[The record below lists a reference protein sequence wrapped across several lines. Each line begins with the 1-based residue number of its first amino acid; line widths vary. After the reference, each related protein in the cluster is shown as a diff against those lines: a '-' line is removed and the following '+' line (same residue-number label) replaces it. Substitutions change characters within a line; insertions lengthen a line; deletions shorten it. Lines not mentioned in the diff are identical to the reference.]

1 MKKTTLTH
9 SLWVALFA
17 VFFEIGSILAHA
29 EDGMATNKAQ
39 KVIGPE
45 ADGFQLTISTTN
57 DVFQIGQ
64 EIDLG
69 VEIKNVS
76 TNTRAIKLQ
85 DGLMNYTFHILG
97 PNGTQAVP
105 TELGKWVLHPVACYH
120 QSEENLGPGQS
131 FGPPIPLNQ
140 MFVMT
145 NAGEYTIQVWRDTYH
160 KAVSA
165 GPLKIRLVAPKL
177 H

>member
-1 MKKTTLTH
+1 MKKTIFTY
-9 SLWVALFA
+9 SLWVALITLL
-17 VFFEIGSILAHA
+17 FEVDSVLVYAG
-29 EDGMATNKAQ
+29 DGTVTNKSQ

-76 TNTRAIKLQ
+76 TNTRAIKEQ
-85 DGLMNYTFHILG
+85 DGLINYTFHIFG
-97 PNGTQAVP
+97 PNGIEAVP
-105 TELGKWVLHPVACYH
+105 TEWGKWTLYPVARYH
-120 QSEENLGPGQS
+120 QSFKNLAPGQTW
-131 FGPPIPLNQ
+131 GPPIPLNQ
-140 MFVMT
+140 VFVMT
-145 NAGEYTIQVWRDTYH
+145 NAGEYTIQVWRDTYD

-165 GPLKIRLVAPKL
+165 GPLKIRLVVPSL